1 MLIFSHFLHPI
12 VTKEFRKDKLQTSKN
27 VTTIHQTC
35 TISTPSFPAGSSS
48 FICPSKKQTAPP
60 FANSSSF
67 PLKQTEFTSKTCPPI
82 FLLCVAYSY
91 YISVFHSFA
100 GKSVYTGQSTTSA
113 RSFFICMTFFSSHK
127 SPQRPIENVFPR
139 YSNFVNISP
148 SA

>member
-1 MLIFSHFLHPI
+1 MLFFSHFLLPI
-12 VTKEFRKDKLQTSKN
+12 VAKEFRKDKLQTSKN

-67 PLKQTEFTSKTCPPI
+67 PLRHTEFTSKTCLQFSYSARHTHTSFPCSILSPKN
-82 FLLCVAYSY
+82 LCIY
-91 YISVFHSFA
+91 
-100 GKSVYTGQSTTSA
+100 QSTTSA
-113 RSFFICMTFFSSHK
+113 RSFFICMTFFSSHR